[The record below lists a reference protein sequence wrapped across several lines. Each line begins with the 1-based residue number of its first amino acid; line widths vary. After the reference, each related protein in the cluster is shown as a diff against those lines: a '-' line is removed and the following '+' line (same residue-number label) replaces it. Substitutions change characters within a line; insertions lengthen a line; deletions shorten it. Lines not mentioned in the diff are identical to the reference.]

1 MSKLNHILTMHAC
14 DRSASRNIP
23 HGVIELIL
31 DYGDSVKARDDARK
45 YSLSKQSMGRLKR
58 DYGRPVV
65 NALAQ
70 YRDAYVVMCEG
81 RIVTVA
87 WSGRRLLH

>member
-1 MSKLNHILTMHAC
+1 MNKLNHTLTKHAC

-23 HGVIELIL
+23 HGVIEFIL
-31 DYGDSVKARDDARK
+31 DYGDTVRARDEAVK
-45 YSLSKQSMGRLKR
+45 YTLSKKSMGRLKR

-70 YRDAYVVMCEG
+70 YRNAYVVMCEG